1 MNHSRAP
8 AGSPREPV
16 RGIGLAEA
24 LIALALLTLALVGA
38 MRWQAF
44 AHAAAG
50 LARERTDAVELAR
63 QHLERLRVS
72 AALEPEPGVEAF
84 SDISAT
90 EQTVSGQTARFTL
103 RRDITAG
110 ATARNKQAMVTVSW
124 DDRTGTRR
132 EVTVRSM
139 IDGAL
144 PAHSAA
150 LIYPSW
156 PSPVAQPLDR
166 HPDIPQTAYHL
177 GNGQSAWTPAAHG
190 TTAGRAPTFVIDNTS
205 GKVVSMCATASFG
218 EPPIDCQAYQGA
230 WLSGHVRFALN
241 DTPYPAQANDTPLPF
256 DMRLELDAPV
266 GSATCESAAH
276 RDPARAERFAHYTCV
291 VPLHTGDGG
300 WSGRLSIVPRGW
312 SVGPNRTD
320 KRICR
325 FSADLDASGAVD
337 RNEEH
342 PDRYAFVTGPLT
354 QQNFLVV
361 RGDQRCP
368 HSGPPPHNDA
378 SVDTVPHLP

>member
-1 MNHSRAP
+1 M
-8 AGSPREPV
+8 
-16 RGIGLAEA
+16 RGIGLPEA
-24 LIALALLTLALVGA
+24 LIALAVLTLALVGA

-72 AALEPEPGVEAF
+72 AALDPEPGVEAF
-84 SDISAT
+84 SDISTT
-90 EQTVSGQTARFTL
+90 EQTVSGQTAHFAL

-124 DDRTGTRR
+124 DDRTGTHR
-132 EVTVRSM
+132 EVTMRSV

-150 LIYPSW
+150 LVYPSW

-166 HPDIPQTAYHL
+166 HPDIPRTAYHL
-177 GNGQSAWTPAAHG
+177 GNGQSAWSPATSA
-190 TTAGRAPTFVIDNTS
+190 TTVRRMPTFTIDNRS
-205 GKVVSMCATASFG
+205 GKIISMCATASFG
-218 EPPIDCQAYQGA
+218 ERPTSCQAYRGA
-230 WLSGHVRFALN
+230 WLSGHVRFALS
-241 DTPYPAQANDTPLPF
+241 DSPDPVHANDTPLPF
-256 DMRLELDAPV
+256 DMRLELDAPLRP
-266 GSATCESAAH
+266 ATCESAVH
-276 RDPARAERFAHYTCV
+276 RDPATAERFARYDCV
-291 VPLHTGDGG
+291 VPLQPGDVG
-300 WSGRLSIVPRGW
+300 WSGRLSVVPRGW
-312 SVGPNRTD
+312 TVGPHRTD
-320 KRICR
+320 KQVCR
-325 FSADLDASGAVD
+325 FSADLDASGAID

-368 HSGPPPHNDA
+368 HSGPHPHNDA
-378 SVDTVPHLP
+378 SADTVPHLP